1 MLLIGVK
8 GNEMKKPAEIL
19 KSEKGIKIIFAAGIA
34 LIIIIFLFSLSD
46 GRESRDQTT
55 ERESSEI
62 LFKLDDYERRL
73 EERLSE
79 IVGKIEGTSDI
90 SVMITLE
97 KSEENVYEGRSSDIT
112 ATVTPTVR
120 GVVIVCKG
128 CENAV
133 VRQKVVDAA
142 CKALGVSAARV
153 CVTY

>member
-1 MLLIGVK
+1 
-8 GNEMKKPAEIL
+8 MKKPAEIL

-46 GRESRDQTT
+46 GRESGDHTAEQ
-55 ERESSEI
+55 ESGEV

-73 EERLSE
+73 EVRLSE
-79 IVGKIEGTSDI
+79 IIGKIEGTSDI

-97 KSEENVYEGRSSDIT
+97 KSEENIYEGRSSDIS

-133 VRQKVVDAA
+133 VKQKVVDAA

>member
-1 MLLIGVK
+1 
-8 GNEMKKPAEIL
+8 MKKPAEIL

-46 GRESRDQTT
+46 GRESGDQTA
-55 ERESSEI
+55 ERESGDI

-112 ATVTPTVR
+112 ATVSPTVR

>member
-1 MLLIGVK
+1 MPIGAK
-8 GNEMKKPAEIL
+8 GKEMKKPTEIL

-46 GRESRDQTT
+46 GRESAGQST
-55 ERESSEI
+55 ERESGEI

-73 EERLSE
+73 EERLSY
-79 IVGKIEGTSDI
+79 IVDKIEGTSDI

-97 KSEENVYEGRSSDIT
+97 KSEENVYEGRSSDIA

-133 VRQKVVDAA
+133 VKQKVVEAA